1 MKQTRYGMVL
11 RIAEIERILSE
22 SPNMWHGAKAGYK
35 AERTRLI
42 KTLLKGASND

>member
-1 MKQTRYGMVL
+1 MKQTRYGMEL
-11 RIAEIERILSE
+11 RVREIEQILSD

-42 KTLLKGASND
+42 KILLKRGLVK